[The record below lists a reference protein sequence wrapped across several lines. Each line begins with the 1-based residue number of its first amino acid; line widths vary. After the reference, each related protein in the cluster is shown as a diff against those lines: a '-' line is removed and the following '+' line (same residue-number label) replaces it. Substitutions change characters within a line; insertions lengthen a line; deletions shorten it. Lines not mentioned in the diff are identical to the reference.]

1 MMRMERRCEVVQVGN
16 LLPEK
21 LDFLR
26 SIKKDKYCCVF
37 FSSSVSFFNP

>member
-26 SIKKDKYCCVF
+26 SIKKDKILLRFFLVF
-37 FSSSVSFFNP
+37 CLLF